1 MYSERILWWAIFKKV
16 FFFLTISIFFS
27 TTVYASINSSFWEDS
42 IINGIQ
48 GSVSKEEKVFI
59 TSWYY
64 SALPDQKEYVTG
76 SYEWDIKLNGR
87 WVHGASGT
95 WVFAWMLAAPKSYP
109 FGTKIYLE
117 DYWVGAVEDRG
128 GAIVEASEWGYDY
141 DRIDIWMGYGD
152 EWRLRAKNW
161 GKRKVKWI
169 IVSKSEKVTIRLKSS
184 LEDLYLYLT
193 VSPDSWEDDIRNLQ
207 LFFQEIGKYKGKI
220 NGNYEDIK
228 DIIIAYQYEK
238 GLIKN
243 KDDRWAGHFWPK
255 TVKKLKEDLWV
266 SLGKEVFLTKAEKEN
281 LMILRT
287 NVWKNIKAKKYKIIE
302 EKKIVNDLVKKLDT
316 VKEKSKDKKL
326 KMKIDYLQSII

>member
-1 MYSERILWWAIFKKV
+1 MYSERMLWWAIFKKV

-27 TTVYASINSSFWEDS
+27 TTVYATISSSFWEDTAV
-42 IINGIQ
+42 NGVQKNEDIT
-48 GSVSKEEKVFI
+48 EKYFI

-64 SALPDQKEYVTG
+64 SPLPNQKEYVTG

-95 WVFAWMLAAPKSYP
+95 WVFAWMLAAPKNYP

-161 GKRKVKWI
+161 GKKKIKWT
-169 IVSKSEKVTIRLKSS
+169 IVSKTEKVSIRLKSS
-184 LEDLYLYLT
+184 IEDIYLSLT
-193 VSPDSWEDDIRNLQ
+193 VWPDSEKEDVKNLQ
-207 LFFQEIGKYKGKI
+207 LFFQEIGKYKWTI
-220 NGNYEDIK
+220 NWNYNDIK
-228 DIIIAYQYEK
+228 SVITAYQYEK

-243 KDDRWAGHFWPK
+243 KEDRWAGHFWPK
-255 TVKKLKEDLWV
+255 TVQKLKEDLWV
-266 SLGKEVFLTKAEKEN
+266 SLGKETFLTKTEKEN
-281 LMILRT
+281 IIKVKT
-287 NVWKNIKAKKYKIIE
+287 NIWKNIKAKKYKKIE
-302 EKKIVNDLVKKLDT
+302 EKKVVSDLIKKLDSI
-316 VKEKSKDKKL
+316 KEKSKDKKFKIKIEYL
-326 KMKIDYLQSII
+326 KSII